1 MSDPSP
7 DYSPAFS
14 SIQLECLSAN
24 IPSGQI
30 EDTPD
35 FEFEIPKPGSG
46 LPDTRPKPPPSR
58 PPPTNQPQPVL
69 SFSTDPN
76 PSSTEQ
82 CTTAHVSSDGV
93 SKPLVQWALMIDAGS
108 TGSRIHVY
116 KFNNCLSSPTFEYEV
131 FQMTRPGLSSFAN
144 NAQKAAESLD
154 PLMKEA
160 ENTVP
165 RSLWKCTPVAV
176 KATAGLR
183 LLGHAES
190 DAILAAVKQRLQTNY
205 EFPLVSKDGVVIMDG
220 KDEGVY
226 AWITA
231 NYLLNTLP
239 SGPATT
245 NSNVDPSNSTPYAVL
260 DLGGASTQIVF
271 KPSFDADGD
280 GIDDDGK
287 GLEDGEHKYDLYFG
301 GQTHVLYQHSY
312 LGYGLMRAR
321 AGVHRV
327 VEFMGSY
334 ASSTSSSHGD
344 EDDSEEEIANPCI
357 TRGMTKRVEVDI
369 GRAGTKILRNVTMTG
384 ADIGSWNA
392 CNRVLELVMA
402 KDA

>member
-1 MSDPSP
+1 
-7 DYSPAFS
+7 
-14 SIQLECLSAN
+14 
-24 IPSGQI
+24 
-30 EDTPD
+30 
-35 FEFEIPKPGSG
+35 
-46 LPDTRPKPPPSR
+46 
-58 PPPTNQPQPVL
+58 
-69 SFSTDPN
+69 
-76 PSSTEQ
+76 
-82 CTTAHVSSDGV
+82 
-93 SKPLVQWALMIDAGS
+93 MIDAGS

-131 FQMTRPGLSSFAN
+131 FKMIRPGLSSFAS

-154 PLMKEA
+154 PLMQEA
-160 ENTVP
+160 ESVVP

-183 LLGHAES
+183 MLGHAES
-190 DAILAAVKQRLQTNY
+190 DAILAAVKQRLQSKY
-205 EFPLVSKDGVVIMDG
+205 EFPLIAKDGVVIMDG

-239 SGPATT
+239 SGPATA
-245 NSNVDPSNSTPYAVL
+245 NSNVDSSITTPYAVL

-271 KPSFDADGD
+271 KPFFDVDGD
-280 GIDDDGK
+280 GIDDGK
-287 GLEDGEHKYDLYFG
+287 GLEDGEHKYDLHFG
-301 GQTHVLYQHSY
+301 GRNHVLYQHSY

-321 AGVHRV
+321 AGVHRL

-334 ASSTSSSHGD
+334 SSSTSPKPQRQHPDGPHGDD
-344 EDDSEEEIANPCI
+344 EDDLDIVRDEEFANPCI
-357 TRGMTKRVEVDI
+357 ARGMKKRVEVDI
-369 GRAGTKILRNVTMTG
+369 GRAGTELLRNVTMTG

-402 KDA
+402 KDACVFFPYPPL